1 MILCFPVLGL
11 ETEDRGTVEA
21 DERLVSPSKI
31 STSDWRCGDCPFIG
45 LSQKYKTQVSEFF

>member
-11 ETEDRGTVEA
+11 ETEDRGTAEA